1 MILRLK
7 FVRLIHLLLAIGPLS
22 IHAQTPIQKEDS
34 IRKGENNP
42 DIGTFTPDPSA
53 NFSRLANASRPNFVF
68 LLCDDLGYGDLA
80 CYGNTNILTPNL
92 DKLAADGL
100 RLTDC
105 YSAAPVCSP
114 SRAALLTGRI
124 PQRLGIDDWIKPG
137 SGVHLKRSET
147 TVAQL
152 FRQAGYKTGLF
163 GKLHTNSRLDGT
175 EPTPTD
181 YGFQSWLCTQN
192 NALPSH
198 QGPTNFVRNGKPVG
212 PMRGHATSIVID
224 EAIDFVERAA
234 GSPFLLFVTFHAP
247 HEPIST
253 PSRITSL
260 YPGETNANRAA
271 YFGSVSMVD
280 AEIGRLLR
288 TLDARLLREN
298 TVVFFTSDNGPE
310 TLNRYKGSERSYGS
324 PGVLRG
330 MKLHV
335 TEAGFRVPGI
345 IRWPKV
351 VQPGRA
357 SADPVSGLDLLP
369 TFCELA
375 GVPVAKDVRLDGVS
389 LVPLLRGNE
398 LKRPHPL
405 YWEYPEAISKPWKL
419 ALRDGPWK
427 LLSTPDFSRFELFNL
442 AVDPSEAV
450 SLAASE
456 SERLAAM
463 SLRLR
468 QLNAEVNGRVAPLK

>member
-1 MILRLK
+1 
-7 FVRLIHLLLAIGPLS
+7 
-22 IHAQTPIQKEDS
+22 
-34 IRKGENNP
+34 
-42 DIGTFTPDPSA
+42 
-53 NFSRLANASRPNFVF
+53 
-68 LLCDDLGYGDLA
+68 
-80 CYGNTNILTPNL
+80 
-92 DKLAADGL
+92 
-100 RLTDC
+100 
-105 YSAAPVCSP
+105 
-114 SRAALLTGRI
+114 
-124 PQRLGIDDWIKPG
+124 
-137 SGVHLKRSET
+137 
-147 TVAQL
+147 
-152 FRQAGYKTGLF
+152 
-163 GKLHTNSRLDGT
+163 
-175 EPTPTD
+175 
-181 YGFQSWLCTQN
+181 
-192 NALPSH
+192 
-198 QGPTNFVRNGKPVG
+198 
-212 PMRGHATSIVID
+212 MRGHATSIVID

-260 YPGETNANRAA
+260 YPGETTANRAA

-324 PGVLRG
+324 PGALRG
-330 MKLHV
+330 MKLHL

-351 VQPGRA
+351 VQPGRV